1 MVYSTYILY
10 SKLLD
15 KYYVGSTNNLEN
27 RLFRHNSGY
36 NKFTKTG
43 IPWELVFVENFDT
56 RSEAMN
62 REKEIKSKKSRSYIE
77 WLISSV
83 A

>member
-43 IPWELVFVENFDT
+43 IPWELVFVENFDL
-56 RSEAMN
+56 SFVFYCFAPPN
-62 REKEIKSKKSRSYIE
+62 HLKKI
-77 WLISSV
+77 V
-83 A
+83 AYCFTMSLF